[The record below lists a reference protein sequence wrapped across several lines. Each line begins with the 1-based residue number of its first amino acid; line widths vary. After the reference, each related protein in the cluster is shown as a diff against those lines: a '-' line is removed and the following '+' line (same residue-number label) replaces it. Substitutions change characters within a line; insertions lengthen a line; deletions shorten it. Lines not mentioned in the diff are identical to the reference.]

1 MLKRNI
7 NTNYL
12 IEQIILLL
20 TSSSP
25 IIQKKK
31 KYENDYE
38 YNARKRNEEKKI
50 NYILDKI
57 SKSGYD
63 SLSPEEKKTL
73 FKHK

>member
-7 NTNYL
+7 NTNYF

-20 TSSSP
+20 SP
-25 IIQKKK
+25 SLSIIKKYK
-31 KYENDYE
+31 NYENDYE
-38 YNARKRNEEKKI
+38 YNARKRNEEKEI
-50 NYILDKI
+50 NKILDKI

-63 SLSPEEKKTL
+63 SLSSEEKKTL